1 MYIVRDKS
9 VDFMVS
15 TSSFQ
20 SHMLLLD
27 KDGEFFLF
35 LFLII
40 LNVSMNLHA
49 FRLILYDYEV
59 IYSYTGRRIRL
70 DNH

>member
-40 LNVSMNLHA
+40 LNVSINFMH
-49 FRLILYDYEV
+49 FD
-59 IYSYTGRRIRL
+59 
-70 DNH
+70 